1 MIICVKGTKIGDS
14 LIRDEDGNLLSLYPD
29 TFYPRFTVAYWM
41 LKDLGDR
48 WQILKYL
55 KDDRK

>member
-1 MIICVKGTKIGDS
+1 MIVCVKGIKVGDS
-14 LIRDEDGNLLSLYPD
+14 LIRDEEGNLLFLYPD
-29 TFYPRFTVAYWM
+29 TFYPRFTMAYWM

-55 KDDRK
+55 KA